1 MRESTRNAFMAGTA
15 IICAVATPAQAQEK
29 RFDIPAQSVRSA
41 IVALGRQADVQI
53 IASRSVT
60 NGKQAHAVRGAM
72 SVEQALARML
82 EGTGLVARRSSG
94 QTFVV
99 TREPRQSNPRQS
111 NARQSISAQS
121 TPDAASRA
129 APRADDGRP
138 SVPDADPQAA
148 AEAQPGEVVVTGS
161 RIRRQSFDTA
171 SPVTALDGDEIAE
184 SGRSELS
191 EVIAALPSVSST
203 LNDRRNSGDVQNDG
217 LSSVQL
223 RSLGDNRTL
232 VLIDGRRTVSNSA
245 NGNRVSLST
254 IPGSFVD
261 RVDIITGGTS
271 SVYGSDAI
279 AGVVNIITR
288 SKKTGLRLDAR
299 TEFTDAGGGRERQFD
314 ASFGTKFA
322 DDRGYFL
329 ISGSYDRQDPIRAN
343 QRPFALT
350 QWEYD
355 WDPALGG
362 INEYETLYNDA
373 AGIPT
378 SGDRPIGTFPPHQP
392 ADLSSSTPGGVFY
405 GSSSAR
411 DRFYRGG
418 ALVPLGPDVQT
429 GAVVN
434 IGTSDAGN
442 SGYFLPNR
450 DGYNLRAA
458 RWISGERERYLGA
471 AKLDFEVS
479 DKTSLFAQVQYS
491 RIKTLNFRE
500 QTAITADDTFPI
512 IDPVTGLGTEFT
524 LGRIPCRRA
533 SGTGSGACNPF
544 VPADIRADVTTG
556 STNQGVFFT
565 RRLVELG
572 PQATY
577 NDRETVRS
585 WFGARG
591 DAWDNWKWE
600 ASFAY
605 GQFVQDQ
612 LRSGE
617 VNGIRLRQALDAT
630 TVGGQIVCRDTS
642 NGCVPINIFGEN
654 SITPEAAAFVNT
666 TLHQRATLKQH
677 SFSGF
682 LTGDLFDLPA
692 GPVGAAFG
700 IEYRKDSQQI
710 RGDDAS
716 RLGGTSGLPIP
727 DFGGSISVFEGYAEF
742 NAPLLKDRPGFELLS
757 IDASARIG
765 TYDIK
770 NVGTVFSYRG
780 GIQYAPVKDVR
791 FRASYARAQ
800 RAPDLTELFS
810 PPRGDFDDVSDICDG
825 VTPTTAGRIATN
837 CRANPGIQALY
848 AAQAAD
854 GVAQIYDQSGTSVY
868 SPNAGNLELKEETA
882 ETFTAGMVFTPT
894 FLKRFTL
901 SVDYYNIRVKDA
913 ITAYGN
919 QAILSQCYDSDAAPA
934 SNRFCGDVTRNRN
947 NGQLTGI
954 IQREFNLTGF
964 ETAGLDVAAEYRFD
978 LNDIG
983 LPGKWTLRYDGSHL
997 FKYQTS
1003 FVGLTGPVTT
1013 DERGELVSGTFK
1025 YRARGSLGWR
1035 SGGLSLRW
1043 TAVYYGKIY
1052 DSLTRLNEFKTFKAA
1067 NPNAEYPLFLNIPA
1081 VWQHNAYAAYTFKI
1095 RGASMRLYGGV
1106 TNVFDK
1112 VSPLLPAGDVL
1123 SGASNNYNP
1132 TYDVAGR
1139 RFYLGATLNF

>member
-1 MRESTRNAFMAGTA
+1 MSVYSRNAFMAGTA
-15 IICAVATPAQAQEK
+15 IICVMATPAQAQEK

-60 NGKQAHAVRGAM
+60 SGKHANAVKGAM

-82 EGTGLVARRSSG
+82 QGTGLVARRSSG

-99 TREPRQSNPRQS
+99 TREPRQSVP
-111 NARQSISAQS
+111 AE
-121 TPDAASRA
+121 TSRA
-129 APRADDGRP
+129 EPRADDER
-138 SVPDADPQAA
+138 SAVPDAGSQASAEPQA
-148 AEAQPGEVVVTGS
+148 GEVIVTGS

-171 SPVTALDGDEIAE
+171 SPVTALEGEEIAE

-191 EVIAALPSVSST
+191 EVIAELPSVSST

-217 LSSVQL
+217 VSSVQL
-223 RSLGDNRTL
+223 RSLSDNRTL
-232 VLIDGRRTVSNSA
+232 VLVDGRRTVSNSA

-254 IPGSFVD
+254 IPNGFVS

-279 AGVVNIITR
+279 AGVVNIITE
-288 SKKTGLRLDAR
+288 SKRTGLRLGAR
-299 TEFTDAGGGRERQFD
+299 TEFTDAGGGREHEFEG
-314 ASFGTKFA
+314 SFGTKFA
-322 DDRGYFL
+322 DGRGYFL

-343 QRPFALT
+343 QRAFALT

-373 AGIPT
+373 TGIPT
-378 SGDRPIGTFPPHQP
+378 SGDQPIGTFPPNKP
-392 ADLSSSTPGGVFY
+392 ADLSSSIPGGVFY

-434 IGTSDAGN
+434 VGTSDAGN
-442 SGYFLPNR
+442 TGYFLPNR
-450 DGYNLRAA
+450 DGFSTRNA
-458 RWISGERERYLGA
+458 RWISGKRERYLGA
-471 AKLDFEVS
+471 AKVDFEVS

-491 RIKTLNFRE
+491 KVKTLNFRE
-500 QTAITADDTFPI
+500 PSAITADDTFPV
-512 IDPVTGLGTEFT
+512 IDRVTGVGSEVT
-524 LGRIPCRRA
+524 LGRIPCQRA
-533 SGTGSGACNPF
+533 TGTGSGPCNPY
-544 VPADIRADVTTG
+544 VPAEIRADVTTG
-556 STNQGVFFT
+556 ATNRGVYFT

-591 DAWDNWKWE
+591 DAWGNWKWE
-600 ASFAY
+600 TSFAY

-612 LRSGE
+612 VRAGE
-617 VNGIRLRQALDAT
+617 INGLRLRQALDAT
-630 TVGGQIVCRDTS
+630 TVNGQIVCRDSS
-642 NGCVPINIFGEN
+642 NGCVPINIFGEG
-654 SITPEAAAFVNT
+654 SITPEAAAFIKAD
-666 TLHQRATLKQH
+666 LHQRATLKQH

-700 IEYRKDSQQI
+700 IEYRKDSQKI
-710 RGDDAS
+710 EGDDYS
-716 RLGGTSGLPIP
+716 RFGGTSGPP
-727 DFGGSISVFEGYAEF
+727 VPNFGGSISVFEGYAEF
-742 NAPLLKDRPGFELLS
+742 NAPLVKDKPGFELLS
-757 IDASARIG
+757 VDGSARVG
-765 TYDIK
+765 SYDIK
-770 NVGTVFSYRG
+770 NVGNVFSFRG
-780 GIQYAPVKDVR
+780 GVQYAPVRDIR
-791 FRASYARAQ
+791 FRVSYARAQ

-825 VTPTTAGRIATN
+825 VTPTTAGRIAAN
-837 CRANPGIQALY
+837 CRANPGIQALF
-848 AAQAAD
+848 ASQLAN
-854 GVAQIYDQSGTSVY
+854 GVPQLFDQSGTSIY

-882 ETFTAGMVFTPT
+882 NTFTVGTVITPT
-894 FLKRFTL
+894 FLRRFTL
-901 SVDYYNIRVKDA
+901 SVDYYDIRIKDA

-919 QAILSQCYDSDAAPA
+919 QDILSQCYNSDLPTSANP
-934 SNRFCGDVTRNRN
+934 FCGDVTRNPN
-947 NGQLTGI
+947 NGQLSGI
-954 IQREFNLTGF
+954 TQREFNLAGF
-964 ETAGLDVAAEYRFD
+964 RTAGLDVAAEYRFD
-978 LNDIG
+978 LKDIG
-983 LPGKWTLRYDGSHL
+983 IPGRWSVRYDATHL
-997 FKYQTS
+997 LKYETS
-1003 FVGLTGPVTT
+1003 FVGLTGLVKT

-1025 YRARGSLGWR
+1025 YRARGSLSWR
-1035 SGGLSLRW
+1035 SDDLTLRW
-1043 TAVYYGKIY
+1043 TAIYYGKIY
-1052 DSLTRLNEFKTFKAA
+1052 DSLTRLNEYRTFKAA

-1081 VWQHNAYAAYTFKI
+1081 VWQHNVYASYNLKMSGT
-1095 RGASMRLYGGV
+1095 SLRLYGGI

-1112 VSPLLPAGDVL
+1112 TSPLLPAGDVL
-1123 SGASNNYNP
+1123 SGSTNNYNP

-1139 RFYLGATLNF
+1139 RFYFGATLNF

>member
-1 MRESTRNAFMAGTA
+1 MRGHTRNAFMAGTA
-15 IICAVATPAQAQEK
+15 IVCALATPAQAQEK

-60 NGKQAHAVRGAM
+60 SGKQANPVKGAM

-82 EGTGLVARRSSG
+82 QGTGLVARRSSG
-94 QTFVV
+94 QTFVI
-99 TREPRQSNPRQS
+99 TREPRQPVPAVTVRTAPRQ
-111 NARQSISAQS
+111 AEE
-121 TPDAASRA
+121 TPA
-129 APRADDGRP
+129 APPA
-138 SVPDADPQAA
+138 AEPQAA
-148 AEAQPGEVVVTGS
+148 AEVQPGEVVVTGS

-171 SPVTALDGDEIAE
+171 SPVTALDGEEIAE
-184 SGRSELS
+184 SGRTELS
-191 EVIAALPSVSST
+191 EVIAELPSVSST

-223 RSLGDNRTL
+223 RSLSDNRTL
-232 VLIDGRRTVSNSA
+232 VLVDGRRTVSNSA
-245 NGNRVSLST
+245 NANRVSLST
-254 IPGSFVD
+254 IPNGFVD
-261 RVDIITGGTS
+261 RVDIITGGSS

-279 AGVVNIITR
+279 AGVVNIITE
-288 SKKTGLRLDAR
+288 SKKTGLRLSAQ
-299 TEFTDAGGGRERQFD
+299 TEFTDAGGGREHQFD

-322 DDRGYFL
+322 DGRGYFL
-329 ISGSYDRQDPIRAN
+329 IGGSYDRQDPIRAN
-343 QRPFALT
+343 QRAFALT

-362 INEYETLYNDA
+362 INEYETLYTDA

-378 SGDRPIGTFPPHQP
+378 SGDQPIGTFPPNKP
-392 ADLSSSTPGGVFY
+392 ADLSSSIPGGVFY

-418 ALVPLGPDVQT
+418 TLVPLGPDVQT

-442 SGYFLPNR
+442 TGYFLPNR
-450 DGYNLRAA
+450 DGYSTRDV
-458 RWISGERERYLGA
+458 RWISGRRERYLGA
-471 AKLDFEVS
+471 AKFDLEVS
-479 DKTSLFAQVQYS
+479 DKTSIFAQVQYS
-491 RIKTLNFRE
+491 KVKTLNFRE
-500 QTAITADDTFPI
+500 PSAITSDDTFPV
-512 IDPVTGLGTEFT
+512 IDPVTGMGSEVT
-524 LGRIPCRRA
+524 LGRIPCQRA
-533 SGTGSGACNPF
+533 TGTGSGPCNPY
-544 VPADIRADVTTG
+544 VPNDIRLDVTTG
-556 STNQGVFFT
+556 ATNRGVYFT

-585 WFGARG
+585 WWGARG

-612 LRSGE
+612 VRAGEIHGLR
-617 VNGIRLRQALDAT
+617 LKQALDAT
-630 TVGGQIVCRDTS
+630 TVGGRIVCRDPS
-642 NGCVPINIFGEN
+642 NGCVPINLFGEG
-654 SITPEAAAFVNT
+654 SITPEAADFIKAD
-666 TLHQRATLKQH
+666 LHQRATLKQH

-682 LTGDLFDLPA
+682 LTGDLFQLPG

-700 IEYRKDSQQI
+700 IEYRKDSQKI
-710 RGDDAS
+710 EGDDYS
-716 RLGGTSGLPIP
+716 RFGGTSGPP
-727 DFGGSISVFEGYAEF
+727 VPNYRGSISVFEGYAEF
-742 NAPLLKDRPGFELLS
+742 NAPLVKDKPGFELLS
-757 IDASARIG
+757 IDGSARVG
-765 TYDIK
+765 TYDIR
-770 NVGTVFSYRG
+770 NVGNVFSFRG
-780 GIQYAPVKDVR
+780 GIQYAPVKDIR

-837 CRANPGIQALY
+837 CRANPGIQALF
-848 AAQAAD
+848 ASQLAS
-854 GVAQIYDQSGTSVY
+854 GVPQLYDQSGTSVY

-882 ETFTAGMVFTPT
+882 NTFTAGAVFTPG

-901 SVDYYNIRVKDA
+901 SVDYYNIRIKDA

-919 QAILSQCYDSDAAPA
+919 QAILSQCYDSDLATSANP
-934 SNRFCGDVTRNRN
+934 FCRDVTRNPN
-947 NGQLTGI
+947 NGQLSGI
-954 IQREFNLTGF
+954 TQREFNLAGF
-964 ETAGLDVAAEYRFD
+964 STAGLDVAAEYRFD

-983 LPGKWTLRYDGSHL
+983 LPGKWSVRYDATHL
-997 FKYQTS
+997 LKYETS
-1003 FVGLTGPVTT
+1003 FMGLTGLVTT

-1025 YRARGSLGWR
+1025 YRARGSLSWR
-1035 SGGLSLRW
+1035 HEGLSLRW
-1043 TAVYYGKIY
+1043 TAIYYGKIY
-1052 DSLTRLNEFKTFKAA
+1052 DSLTRLREYQTFKAA

-1081 VWQHNAYAAYTFKI
+1081 VWQHNVYAAYNFKI
-1095 RGASMRLYGGV
+1095 RDARLRLYGGI

-1112 VSPLLPAGDVL
+1112 TSPLLPAGDVL
-1123 SGASNNYNP
+1123 SGSTSNYDP

-1139 RFYLGATLNF
+1139 RFYVGATLNF

>member
-1 MRESTRNAFMAGTA
+1 MRGHTRHAFMAGTA
-15 IICAVATPAQAQEK
+15 IVCALATPAQAQEK

-60 NGKQAHAVRGAM
+60 SGKQANAVKGAM

-82 EGTGLVARRSSG
+82 QGTGLVARRSSG
-94 QTFVV
+94 QTYVV
-99 TREPRQSNPRQS
+99 TREPRQPVPAVMTRTAPRQVDDVS
-111 NARQSISAQS
+111 SAA
-121 TPDAASRA
+121 PDAE
-129 APRADDGRP
+129 
-138 SVPDADPQAA
+138 PQAA
-148 AEAQPGEVVVTGS
+148 AETQSDEVIVTGS

-171 SPVTALDGDEIAE
+171 SPVTALESEEIAE
-184 SGRSELS
+184 SGRTELS
-191 EVIAALPSVSST
+191 EVIAELPSVSST

-217 LSSVQL
+217 LSAVQL

-254 IPGSFVD
+254 IPNGFVN

-279 AGVVNIITR
+279 AGVVNIITESKRTGFRLGGR
-288 SKKTGLRLDAR
+288 S
-299 TEFTDAGGGRERQFD
+299 EFTDAGGGREHEIE

-322 DDRGYFL
+322 DGRGYFL

-343 QRPFALT
+343 QRAFALT

-373 AGIPT
+373 TGIPT
-378 SGDRPIGTFPPHQP
+378 SGDQPIGTFPPNKP

-434 IGTSDAGN
+434 VGTSDAGN
-442 SGYFLPNR
+442 TGYFLPNR
-450 DGYNLRAA
+450 DGFSTRNV

-471 AKLDFEVS
+471 AKFDFEVS
-479 DKTSLFAQVQYS
+479 DKTSIFAQVQYS
-491 RIKTLNFRE
+491 KVKTLNYRE
-500 QTAITADDTFPI
+500 PSAITSDDTFPVI
-512 IDPVTGLGTEFT
+512 NPVTGLGTEVT
-524 LGRIPCRRA
+524 LGRIPCQRA
-533 SGTGSGACNPF
+533 TGTGSGPCNPF
-544 VPADIRADVTTG
+544 VPAEIRADVTTG
-556 STNQGVFFT
+556 STNRGVYFT
-565 RRLVELG
+565 RRLVEFG

-591 DAWDNWKWE
+591 DAWGNWKWE
-600 ASFAY
+600 TSFAY

-612 LRSGE
+612 LRTGE
-617 VNGIRLRQALDAT
+617 VNGLRLRQALDAT
-630 TVGGQIVCRDTS
+630 TVGGQIVCRDPS
-642 NGCVPINIFGEN
+642 NGCIPINIFGEG
-654 SITPEAAAFVNT
+654 SITPEAINFLKAE
-666 TLHQRATLKQH
+666 LHQRATIKQH

-692 GPVGAAFG
+692 GPLGAAFG
-700 IEYRKDSQQI
+700 IEYRKDSQKI
-710 RGDDAS
+710 EGDDNS

-727 DFGGSISVFEGYAEF
+727 NFGGSISVFEGYAEF
-742 NAPLLKDRPGFELLS
+742 NAPLVKDKPGFELLS
-757 IDASARIG
+757 IDGSARVG

-770 NVGTVFSYRG
+770 NVGNIFSFRG
-780 GIQYAPVKDVR
+780 GLQYAPVKDIR

-837 CRANPGIQALY
+837 CRANPGIQALF
-848 AAQAAD
+848 ASQLASGAPQL
-854 GVAQIYDQSGTSVY
+854 YDQSGTSVY

-882 ETFTAGMVFTPT
+882 TTFTAGAVFTPS

-901 SVDYYNIRVKDA
+901 SVDYYNIRIKDA

-919 QAILSQCYDSDAAPA
+919 QAILSQCYDSDLATSVNP
-934 SNRFCGDVTRNRN
+934 FCRDVTRNPN
-947 NGQLTGI
+947 NGQLSGI
-954 IQREFNLTGF
+954 IQREFNLAGF
-964 ETAGLDVAAEYRFD
+964 TTAGLDVAAEYRFD
-978 LNDIG
+978 LNGIG
-983 LPGKWTLRYDGSHL
+983 LPGKWSVRYDATHL
-997 FKYQTS
+997 LKYETR
-1003 FVGLTGPVTT
+1003 FMGLTGLVTT

-1025 YRARGSLGWR
+1025 YRARGSLSWR
-1035 SGGLSLRW
+1035 HDGLSLRW
-1043 TAVYYGKIY
+1043 TAIYYGKIY
-1052 DSLTRLNEFKTFKAA
+1052 DSLTRLKEYQTFKAA

-1081 VWQHNAYAAYTFKI
+1081 VWQHNVYASYNFKMG
-1095 RGASMRLYGGV
+1095 GAGLRLYGGI

-1112 VSPLLPAGDVL
+1112 TSPLLPAGDVL

-1139 RFYLGATLNF
+1139 RFYFGATLNF